1 MGFSPS
7 ARRFTGP
14 YTICSLLDNYSG
26 KLRYFAMSA
35 ERPNSLTE
43 SKFVRGALV
52 FVGVMVAAG
61 IAIGFVNESIALA
74 SPLG

>member
-1 MGFSPS
+1 
-7 ARRFTGP
+7 
-14 YTICSLLDNYSG
+14 
-26 KLRYFAMSA
+26 MSA

-52 FVGVMVAAG
+52 FVGVMVAVG